1 MNQNGCKT
9 YYILNLLKE
18 LELTLREIHKHTSE
32 INAIK
37 INFKNVKTSVKK
49 LT

>member
-18 LELTLREIHKHTSE
+18 LKLTVREIYKYTSE
-32 INAIK
+32 INAIR
-37 INFKNVKTSVKK
+37 INFKNVKTSIKK
-49 LT
+49 